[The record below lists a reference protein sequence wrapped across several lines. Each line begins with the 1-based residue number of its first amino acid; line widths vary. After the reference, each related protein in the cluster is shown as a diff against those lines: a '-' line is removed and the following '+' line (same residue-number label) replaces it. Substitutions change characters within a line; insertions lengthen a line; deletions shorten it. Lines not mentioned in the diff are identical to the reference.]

1 VKAVGVSTNGVND
14 VGKPLRLVL
23 IGATDLRWWI
33 SSDVLDRCRCIGGG
47 SWDVDVECLGRGI
60 DDRLEVEPE
69 PGFKGVVDE
78 ADVEVDGP
86 AAAAASSLTIRFLP
100 VSLSSSQSTK
110 RVREK
115 D

>member
-1 VKAVGVSTNGVND
+1 MNVVGVSTNGVND
-14 VGKPLRLVL
+14 VGNPLRLVL
-23 IGATDLRWWI
+23 MGATDLRWWI
-33 SSDVLDRCRCIGGG
+33 SSEVLDRCRCIGGG

-69 PGFKGVVDE
+69 PGFRGVVDE
-78 ADVEVDGP
+78 LDVDEEGP
-86 AAAAASSLTIRFLP
+86 AAAAASSLTIRFLQ
-100 VSLSSSQSTK
+100 VSSSSSQSTK